1 MVLLFFSFVLYSVT
15 CAVISHMCCVFSHM
29 CVLSY
34 VLCSGP
40 FSCVQLFPTLWT
52 VAHQAHLS
60 MGFSRQE
67 NWSGLL
73 CPSPGGLPN
82 LGMEPVSLMSPTLA
96 GGFFTTSTTWE
107 AQIYKY
113 IVKINFIS
121 FYLFSV
127 ATRTFFNL
135 LFNWRIRKS

>member
-1 MVLLFFSFVLYSVT
+1 
-15 CAVISHMCCVFSHM
+15 
-29 CVLSY
+29 
-34 VLCSGP
+34 
-40 FSCVQLFPTLWT
+40 
-52 VAHQAHLS
+52 

-113 IVKINFIS
+113 TVKINFIS